1 MAFYLFSMYF
11 CNFYQ
16 NSYCQQTFVKQHTI
30 DKKDQRL
37 IYFNQRLI
45 DFNNCWLG
53 FQSTVDKIYQPLIE
67 IYQPLIFF
75 INGMLF
81 DIFCWQCHTVM
92 KFNPLNYL
100 LHFSNN
106 FRNLFQNSITFKTIL
121 WELWASYSG
130 LLNQNNLL
138 KVLIKSF

>member
-1 MAFYLFSMYF
+1 MFQTQSLGIH
-11 CNFYQ
+11 
-16 NSYCQQTFVKQHTI
+16 CQQMVVKWHTI

-45 DFNNCWLG
+45 DFINCWLE

-81 DIFCWQCHTVM
+81 DNFLLTVYQHM
-92 KFNPLNYL
+92 VKNP
-100 LHFSNN
+100 
-106 FRNLFQNSITFKTIL
+106 
-121 WELWASYSG
+121 
-130 LLNQNNLL
+130 
-138 KVLIKSF
+138 